1 MSKRKGP
8 ERVEHMV
15 KVLRRWQ
22 GLERQAITDM
32 AEIIEETPNP
42 LIRLIMEIIRH
53 DSLMHHRVQQFLVES
68 VTQKPVAITR
78 EDVATIWE
86 KIEDH
91 DKVEKQ
97 TIELAKELR
106 EEAFSPV
113 HKQLLDYLL
122 ADEQK
127 HDTLL
132 EQLGEVKKGM
142 SQASGG

>member
-1 MSKRKGP
+1 MSERKGP

-32 AEIIEETPNP
+32 AEIIEQAPNP

-68 VTQKPVAITR
+68 VTQKPVTITR

-86 KIEDH
+86 KIEEH

-106 EEAFSPV
+106 EESFSPV

-122 ADEQK
+122 TDEEK

-132 EQLGEVKKGM
+132 EQLGEIKKGM
-142 SQASGG
+142 NQASGG